1 MKNKIRF
8 YIQLIFLILILY
20 VAIRPAFDK
29 SYIADFEQYCPF
41 GGISSFFSKLNLGS
55 MSCNMSETQVF
66 LGIALLLGAGLIGK
80 LFCGFVCPI
89 GSVSEWL
96 GKLGDKLKIRKEIPK
111 KLDTYLRILK
121 YVLLFITIYFTMTSS
136 ELFCK
141 KFDPYYAS
149 VHLFSDNDIV
159 LLFAIPAFILTI
171 AGAIF
176 FRLFWCKYLCPL
188 GAMTNVF
195 MNIIPAGLV
204 ILLFVIL
211 NYFGAGLNYIWLL
224 GGLVLSGLLN
234 EIIFKKS
241 FISPFAKIRK
251 NNDCTNCGFCDLKCP
266 QGIKISS
273 GTTVNHIDCN
283 LCTDCIYNCPR
294 KNVLT
299 INNRP
304 KLKYLSPIVLVILI
318 IISLGAANYYEFN
331 TISLRWGTSEG
342 KEALYVYSGLKSIK
356 CYGSSM
362 SLAGT
367 LKSVDGIIGLD
378 TYAKSHTVKVYY
390 NPDIISEEKVK
401 EALFKPAKRIISEP
415 ENVYTDSVSIYE
427 VGIYGLFDQ
436 VDFSNLYSIFKSN
449 KGFYRIE
456 THFGE
461 PVKATIFFN
470 PKIVSISDIKRIIES
485 KITII
490 KNNGI
495 EEKIETNFKLENN
508 GIVKEV
514 ISALEYKKMIFRPIE
529 EDFVDLENYNKE
541 NIYVYQYY
549 LPEAENPAMREKFD
563 YLISYL
569 SGFDGILKFKTEFID
584 KPYALIYYDVKV
596 IDSDKIKNILQSKKL
611 KFYITETETQEIEN
625 PFKLLSEGN
634 IYKLNKLIHNNH

>member
-1 MKNKIRF
+1 
-8 YIQLIFLILILY
+8 
-20 VAIRPAFDK
+20 
-29 SYIADFEQYCPF
+29 
-41 GGISSFFSKLNLGS
+41 
-55 MSCNMSETQVF
+55 
-66 LGIALLLGAGLIGK
+66 
-80 LFCGFVCPI
+80 
-89 GSVSEWL
+89 
-96 GKLGDKLKIRKEIPK
+96 
-111 KLDTYLRILK
+111 
-121 YVLLFITIYFTMTSS
+121 
-136 ELFCK
+136 
-141 KFDPYYAS
+141 
-149 VHLFSDNDIV
+149 
-159 LLFAIPAFILTI
+159 
-171 AGAIF
+171 
-176 FRLFWCKYLCPL
+176 
-188 GAMTNVF
+188 
-195 MNIIPAGLV
+195 
-204 ILLFVIL
+204 
-211 NYFGAGLNYIWLL
+211 
-224 GGLVLSGLLN
+224 
-234 EIIFKKS
+234 
-241 FISPFAKIRK
+241 
-251 NNDCTNCGFCDLKCP
+251 
-266 QGIKISS
+266 
-273 GTTVNHIDCN
+273 
-283 LCTDCIYNCPR
+283 
-294 KNVLT
+294 
-299 INNRP
+299 
-304 KLKYLSPIVLVILI
+304 
-318 IISLGAANYYEFN
+318 
-331 TISLRWGTSEG
+331 
-342 KEALYVYSGLKSIK
+342 
-356 CYGSSM
+356 M

-415 ENVYTDSVSIYE
+415 ENVFTDSVSIYE

-508 GIVKEV
+508 GIVKKI

-584 KPYALIYYDVKV
+584 KPYAFIYYDVKV
-596 IDSDKIKNILQSKKL
+596 IDSEKIKNILQSKKI

-625 PFKLLSEGN
+625 PFKLVSEGN
-634 IYKLNKLIHNNH
+634 IYKLNKLIHNNN